1 MDVDAIEPGVNFKEL
16 IEESLA
22 EVEALIAVIGRGWL
36 TTVDAD
42 GQRRLDD
49 ERDFVR
55 LEIAQA
61 LDRNIR
67 VVPVLVNGAGLPRAA
82 DLPADL
88 VGLIDRNALE
98 LKQTDWKAG
107 VASLVTSLERLI
119 GPIASEPAPSDKPAT
134 DAPTKR
140 TPSLLDRPAFL
151 DKPATDAP
159 KILLEQLNPG
169 ERLEDWFDADVFPV
183 GNHYVIGITATRLL
197 AGPVDPAAKPRSI
210 DFVHVRSVTE
220 AGTTFWLTNNV
231 GPRCLELSLKGN
243 RADFRFVPRGDMKK
257 LLSELQSRVNAAS
270 S

>member
-36 TTVDAD
+36 TTADAD

-88 VGLIDRNALE
+88 IGLTDRNALE
-98 LKQTDWKAG
+98 LKQTEWRAG
-107 VASLVTSLERLI
+107 VARLVTSLERLI
-119 GPIASEPAPSDKPAT
+119 GPVAGEPAPSDRPTAEAPVAGEPVRLLAGPAAE
-134 DAPTKR
+134 APWF
-140 TPSLLDRPAFL
+140 LL
-151 DKPATDAP
+151 KW
-159 KILLEQLNPG
+159 LNPG
-169 ERLEDWFDADVFPV
+169 EELEDWFDIYLDAERETHMVV
-183 GNHYVIGITATRLL
+183 ALTATRMFSSDEEH
-197 AGPVDPAAKPRSI
+197 ARRARTPMARI
-210 DFVHVRSVTE
+210 DFADVTSIGE
-220 AGTTFWLTNNV
+220 AETAIGAPL
-231 GPRCLELSLKGN
+231 GPDGLRLFLKNGGWFEFIPCGN
-243 RADFRFVPRGDMKK
+243 RNKVLA
-257 LLSELQSRVNAAS
+257 ELQSRVTAAS